1 MKTITNASIA
11 LLLLLAFSVSAQQ
24 TVPDKNFAISI
35 NNQLYNT
42 NDSISKEEI
51 LKISFAQTQIFNGSD
66 RTKQM
71 LQYFQYTISIP
82 TLNGVWKGGSMFPDN
97 QKKFLD
103 LIPKMAE
110 GDAVILDSFRGES
123 ADAAMP
129 KQIVLYIK

>member
-1 MKTITNASIA
+1 MKNILVI
-11 LLLLLAFSVSAQQ
+11 LLLAAVSVSAQ

-35 NNQLYNT
+35 NHKLYNT
-42 NDSISKEEI
+42 NDSITKEDM
-51 LKISFAQTQIFNGSD
+51 LSISFAQTQIFNGSD
-66 RTKQM
+66 RTKQT
-71 LQYFQYTISIP
+71 LQYFQYVISIP
-82 TLNGVWKGGSMFPDN
+82 ALNGVWKGGSMFPEN

-103 LIPKMAE
+103 LVPKMAV